1 MMEYSM
7 IASWG
12 TMMACSR
19 SDISTMPSMLLSL
32 GCRMLL
38 ATTEER
44 LSSSL
49 RLVSAVRPV
58 IGQ

>member
-7 IASWG
+7 ITSWG
-12 TMMACSR
+12 TMTGCSM
-19 SDISTMPSMLLSL
+19 SDISTIPSSLLSPGRL
-32 GCRMLL
+32 TLL

-44 LSSSL
+44 FSSSL

>member
-1 MMEYSM
+1 M

-19 SDISTMPSMLLSL
+19 SDISTIPSMLLSL